1 METSKFLARHH
12 LRLVNQFIESVLDE
26 VDLGDLER
34 NVVGVALHREVE
46 TELVPGIVATQAV
59 FHAAGAAVL
68 GGHLSEWL
76 ARVSSVIPAESAF
89 LTEMGQQVDPVGYDL
104 LTENWGSGPRSRRC
118 GGRSR
123 LTCGRWRPASQGVRF
138 RDVQEARHLPGLP
151 VVGILSLLGL
161 GLSFFT
167 LQR

>member
-12 LRLVNQFIESVLDE
+12 LRLVDQFIESVLDE
-26 VDLGDLER
+26 VDLGDVER

-68 GGHLSEWL
+68 GGHLPEWL

-104 LTENWGSGPRSRRC
+104 LTENLGIRPGESEVRRALEAHLWEMAPCVSRC
-118 GGRSR
+118 EV
-123 LTCGRWRPASQGVRF
+123 P
-138 RDVQEARHLPGLP
+138 
-151 VVGILSLLGL
+151 
-161 GLSFFT
+161 
-167 LQR
+167 